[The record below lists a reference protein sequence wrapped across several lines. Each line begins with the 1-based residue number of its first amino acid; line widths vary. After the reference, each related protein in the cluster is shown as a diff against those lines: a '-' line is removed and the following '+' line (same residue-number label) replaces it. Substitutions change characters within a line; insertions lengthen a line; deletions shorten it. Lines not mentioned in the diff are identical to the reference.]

1 VQREGEACASR
12 PSPGGRGSERPRAG
26 EGCHLKRL
34 LILGGTAEA
43 AELARR
49 APAEFG
55 RRLDVVTSLAGRLP
69 GRPDLP
75 GHVRAGGFGGAAGL
89 AAYLAA
95 ERIDALVDA
104 THPFTAVISRN
115 AGEACA
121 ACGVPRLML
130 IRPAWRPGP
139 GDRWLEVDSLG
150 EAAALLPGIARRVF
164 LTTGPG
170 GIEAFAQCRCW
181 FLVRLFAPHTAPLP
195 LADHQTI
202 IARPPFTIEGER
214 ELMFRHR
221 IDRLVTKNSG
231 GPTSAKLEAARDLGI
246 PVVMIR
252 RPPISVG
259 HPGHTVDNV
268 RDALAW
274 VGRRL

>member
-1 VQREGEACASR
+1 VR
-12 PSPGGRGSERPRAG
+12 
-26 EGCHLKRL
+26 RL

-55 RRLDVVTSLAGRLP
+55 GRLDVVTSLAGRLP
-69 GRPDLP
+69 DRPDLP
-75 GHVRAGGFGGAAGL
+75 GHIRVGGFGGVAGL
-89 AAYLAA
+89 TSYLAA

-104 THPFTAVISRN
+104 THPFAAVISRN
-115 AGEACA
+115 AADACA
-121 ACGVPRLML
+121 ACGVPRLIL

-139 GDRWLEVDSLG
+139 GDRWLEVDSLE
-150 EAAALLPGIARRVF
+150 EAAALLPGIGRRVF

-170 GIEAFAQCRCW
+170 GIEAFAQCPCW
-181 FLVRLFAPHTAPLP
+181 FLVRLFVLHTAPLP

-202 IARPPFTIEGER
+202 VARPPFTREGER
-214 ELMFRHR
+214 APMLRHR
-221 IDRLVTKNSG
+221 IDTLVTKNSG
-231 GPTSAKLEAARDLGI
+231 GPTAAKLEAARDLGL

-252 RPPISVG
+252 RPPLTSG
-259 HPGHTVDNV
+259 QAGHTVDNV

-274 VGRRL
+274 VLRHL